1 MSVPVELTELRDAIA
16 KQSGF
21 AYVMT
26 VSDDQRAHAV
36 ALVPELRG
44 NVLVCEGG
52 NTTCGNATA
61 RPALSLVWPPRTPG
75 DFSLIVDGD
84 ASVTGNELTI
94 TPTRAVF
101 HRAAGCA
108 PVSLEH

>member
-16 KQSGF
+16 KQAGF

-26 VSDDQRAHAV
+26 VSDEQRAHAV
-36 ALVPELRG
+36 ALVPKLEG
-44 NVLVCEGG
+44 NVLTCEGG
-52 NTTCGNATA
+52 NTTCRNASA
-61 RPALSLVWPPRTPG
+61 RPSISLVWPPRAAD
-75 DFSLIVDGD
+75 DFSLIVDGE
-84 ASVTGNELTI
+84 ATVEGNQLTI

-108 PVSLEH
+108 PVSLEN

>member
-16 KQSGF
+16 KQATF

-26 VSDDQRAHAV
+26 VTDDQRAHAV
-36 ALVPELRG
+36 ALVPVVAG
-44 NVLVCEGG
+44 NVLTCEAG

-61 RPALSLVWPPRTPG
+61 RPSISLVWPPRTEG

-84 ASVTGNELTI
+84 ATVDGNVLTI

-108 PVSLEH
+108 PVSLET

>member
-16 KQSGF
+16 KQAGF

-26 VSDDQRAHAV
+26 VSDEQRAHAV

-52 NTTCGNATA
+52 NTTCRNASA
-61 RPALSLVWPPRTPG
+61 RPVVSLVWPPRTER

-84 ASVTGNELTI
+84 ATVAGNVITI

-108 PVSLEH
+108 PVSLEQ

>member
-16 KQSGF
+16 KQAGF

-26 VSDDQRAHAV
+26 VSDDERAHAV
-36 ALVPELRG
+36 AVVPVLQG

-52 NTTCGNATA
+52 NTTCRNATA
-61 RPALSLVWPPRTPG
+61 RPAISLVWPPKTEG

-84 ASVTGNELTI
+84 ATVSGQELTI

-108 PVSLEH
+108 PVSLEK

>member
-16 KQSGF
+16 KQAGF

-52 NTTCGNATA
+52 NTTCRNATA
-61 RPALSLVWPPRTPG
+61 RSAISLVWPPRTEG
-75 DFSLIVDGD
+75 DFSLIVDGE
-84 ASVTGNELTI
+84 AQVTDNVLTV

-108 PVSLEH
+108 PVSLEQ